1 MKRDFTNLKLI
12 LPILRKFKVEIIKD
26 NAKNPFNYKILD
38 SFTDDEKYLMM
49 SEGRPETMQWLILY
63 PKKK

>member
-1 MKRDFTNLKLI
+1 MSLI
-12 LPILRKFKVEIIKD
+12 KVISWNKFVIKD

-38 SFTDDEKYLMM
+38 PFTDDEKYLMM